1 MDYIK
6 NPKEIYEKSF
16 AIIKNEADLGRL
28 RKSEQEV
35 AIRLIHSC
43 GMVDIVDDLLF
54 SQRAVEEGRKALKK
68 GAPIICDVQMVA
80 KGIIARNLKHK
91 NEIIC
96 ALNMKEAREFAI
108 KNNITRSA
116 AGIEMLKGKINGAII
131 VIGNAPTALFH
142 LLEMMEN
149 EQLKPALILGF
160 PVGFVGAKESKQAL
174 IEHSFNVPF
183 ITLKGRRGGSAMAAA
198 ALNGIAK
205 GLAT

>member
-6 NPKEIYEKSF
+6 NPKEIYQKSF
-16 AIIKNEADLGRL
+16 AIIKNEADLSRL
-28 RKSEQEV
+28 KKGEQEV

-43 GMVDIVDDLLF
+43 GMVDIIDDLVF
-54 SQRAVEEGRKALKK
+54 SKGAVEEGQKALNK
-68 GAPIICDVQMVA
+68 GAPIICDVKMVA
-80 KGIIARNLKHK
+80 KGIIVRNLKHE

-96 ALNMKEAREFAI
+96 GLDMKEAKKFAI

-116 AGIEMLKGKINGAII
+116 AGFEILKSKINGAII

-142 LLEMMEN
+142 LLEMIEN
-149 EQLKPALILGF
+149 EQAKPALILGF

-174 IEHSFNVPF
+174 IDKNLGVPY